1 MELSWTVR
9 GAYAN
14 WRMTM
19 SAEPPDTDDCDG
31 APDYVDNWPIDSL
44 ARVYSH
50 FTDTVNLL
58 EVTRELEETRHRSVR
73 TA

>member
-19 SAEPPDTDDCDG
+19 TVEPPDAEDSEGTP
-31 APDYVDNWPIDSL
+31 AYVDNWPTDSL

-73 TA
+73 IA